1 MAKQSK
7 AHRIVPE
14 IAHLIET
21 EQTDTAVTDFGS
33 HRSGTQHIQYKFK
46 YKSRPNAAY
55 KPSGQN
61 MYILI

>member
-33 HRSGTQHIQYKFK
+33 HRSGTQYIQYKFK
-46 YKSRPNAAY
+46 HKSRPSTAY
-55 KPSGQN
+55 RASGAECV
-61 MYILI
+61 Y